1 MNLDVNIQRLLRRYL
16 LRNFQTIKIKHNKR
30 FKRAII
36 INSKVYFKSGS
47 NNTSL
52 INEICKITAVVFG
65 YELNIIKPFVIDII
79 SN

>member
-36 INSKVYFKSGS
+36 INSKIYFKSGS
-47 NNTSL
+47 NNISL
-52 INEICKITAVVFG
+52 INEITKITATVFG
-65 YELNIIKPFVIDII
+65 CDTNIIKPFII
-79 SN
+79 EFISY